1 MFWGSRLTVGC
12 AEMVFSSAPATNLDL
27 TDWFKCGVAAS
38 LAAATLGIG
47 GAATIFSGTAASLPA
62 AAAFGVTATAA
73 GVACGTAGD
82 NSRILKNGCAKFT
95 GDKTLV
101 IEADKVGLIDGP
113 RFN

>member
-1 MFWGSRLTVGC
+1 MFTW
-12 AEMVFSSAPATNLDL
+12 VFSSAPATNLDL
-27 TDWFKCGVAAS
+27 TDWFKCGATAS

-73 GVACGTAGD
+73 AAACGTAGD
-82 NSRILKNGCAKFT
+82 NSRILKQGWAKFT
-95 GDKTLV
+95 GDKALV